1 MAVTKVT
8 AIKTTAIPFRESA
21 TGQTPY
27 NVVLFS
33 FSLRLDHY
41 WHPTEEMLS
50 NV

>member
-33 FSLRLDHY
+33 VLRLDHY
-41 WHPTEEMLS
+41 WHPAEERLS